1 MKYGDLEN
9 FIHKKM
15 RMTHIYQPIMIKTL
29 LKSGDNT
36 ASVEEIARN
45 FLDNDDSQVNY
56 YKKITKRWPHI
67 TLKKH
72 NIVSYKKNR
81 YTLLIDEKLSHQEKD
96 KLLELCDLRLNEFID
111 KDPWIQKR
119 RELERISPGKS
130 MRYDVLSKSKGVCIA
145 CGARPP
151 AASLHIDHIMPASLG
166 GLTEMG
172 NLQALC
178 YLCNTQKRNRDD
190 LDFLRAHKR
199 LQFRNKKCSLC
210 KKKKDIKSNSMAYA
224 VKAKHS
230 IPDMHLIIP
239 NRHVTSFM
247 DLIPAEKQLCLV
259 LVDEVMDHIKNE
271 NSAVTDFQVSGFD
284 GRHNKHCSISIVPTR
299 S

>member
-1 MKYGDLEN
+1 MKYDDLKH

-15 RMTHIYQPIMIKTL
+15 RMTHIYQPLMIKAL
-29 LKSGDNT
+29 LESNDNT
-36 ASVEEIARN
+36 ATVEDIAKK
-45 FLDNDDSQVNY
+45 FLYNDDSQVNY
-56 YKKITKRWPHI
+56 YKKITKRWPHK

-72 NIVSYKKNR
+72 NIVSYKKDR
-81 YTLLIDEKLSHQEKD
+81 YKLLIDKKLSRKERD
-96 KLLELCDLRLNEFID
+96 GLIELCDLRLYEFID
-111 KDPWIQKR
+111 KDPWIQKI
-119 RELERISPGKS
+119 RELERISPGQS
-130 MRYDVLSKSKGVCIA
+130 LRYDIFSKAKGVCVA

-151 AASLHIDHIMPASLG
+151 EASLHVDHIMPVSLG
-166 GLTEMG
+166 GLTELG

-178 YLCNTQKRNRDD
+178 YRCNTQKRNRDD
-190 LDFLRAHKR
+190 LDFLRWHKR
-199 LQFRNKKCSLC
+199 LQFRKKRCPFC
-210 KKKKDIKSNSMAYA
+210 QKKKDIKSNSMAYA
-224 VKAKHS
+224 VKAKNS